1 MKQNTPIQYRC
12 CLLLTALIWG
22 GAFAAQVMGMEYMGP
37 FTYNAIRFLIGA
49 ASLLPVILLM
59 PSASPPKPAPMP
71 FWTASCCAGFLLFGG
86 ASLQQ
91 VGLLYTTASKASFI
105 TALYIVLVPLIGL
118 LFGHVL
124 RLYHAVGALLAVAG
138 IYLLSVNGN
147 FQINRGDLLVFFCA
161 FFFTFHILLLSW
173 LSERYDPV
181 RLAAGQFL
189 TAALLNSIGFL
200 WEPFALSML
209 ENGIWTI
216 LYTGILS
223 TGVAYTLQV
232 VGQKY
237 VPPSEA
243 SMLLSMEM
251 IFGALAGMIFL
262 GESLTAREWAGAAL
276 TASGAFLSQL
286 PSREIYRPSSLSA
299 EKYLSLI
306 GKKHL
311 FFHYK

>member
-1 MKQNTPIQYRC
+1 MKLNSLIRYRF
-12 CLLLTALIWG
+12 CLLLAALIWG

-37 FTYNAIRFLIGA
+37 FAYNAVRFFIGA
-49 ASLLPVILLM
+49 ASLLPVILLF
-59 PSASPPKPAPMP
+59 PSAPPPKKAPMP
-71 FWTASCCAGFLLFGG
+71 FWTASFCAGFLLFGG

-91 VGLLYTTASKASFI
+91 AGLLYTTASKASFI
-105 TALYIVLVPLIGL
+105 TALYIILVPLIGL
-118 LFGHVL
+118 FFGHIL
-124 RLYHAVGALLAVAG
+124 RLYHAAGAVLALAG
-138 IYLLSVNGN
+138 IYLLSVGGN
-147 FQINRGDLLVFFCA
+147 FQVNRGDFLVFLCA
-161 FFFTFHILLLSW
+161 FFFAFHILLLSW
-173 LSERYDPV
+173 LSERYIPV

-189 TAALLNSIGFL
+189 IAALFNSIGFL
-200 WEPFALSML
+200 WEPFSFSML
-209 ENGIWTI
+209 ENSIWTI

-251 IFGALAGMIFL
+251 IFGALSGVLFL

-286 PSREIYRPSSLSA
+286 PSREIYHPLSASA
-299 EKYLSLI
+299 EKYLSYI
-306 GKKHL
+306 QKKH
-311 FFHYK
+311 FFN